1 ALHRFARVVV
11 RNENFISPSGAC
23 TTTPR
28 KADECLDLVD
38 ATSIQIPLAIPA
50 AYTGIQYDV
59 QLEQIEIRHRIKFL
73 IKIRDASM
81 LIHSVFIAVPVTIM
95 PVTAR
100 DDSNILPQYEAALRN
115 PGTIL
120 MRSNTLP
127 PAYDALHPTPRG
139 QNVAADQEQPGDT
152 HSDASS
158 DVPPLSLVEPG
169 TEVNGFPAPLRRSR
183 SQFYLA
189 SPDSTPPMRP
199 VDSTTILVDMPE
211 SSNMASRGSN
221 QRSRLSAMMADPD
234 QHFDTLPLP
243 LPPFLYGQNGRTQSN
258 AQDTQSDCE
267 HSLCRTESRAS
278 TTSSRRLSSLGDRLN
293 NITDKMRS
301 IFHGRSSASGDIRR
315 YSNASCID
323 VGCHNPDVVPSLDSS
338 EMYSAMPVPRR
349 SSVAVP
355 AVLAPPASHRV
366 P

>member
-1 ALHRFARVVV
+1 
-11 RNENFISPSGAC
+11 
-23 TTTPR
+23 
-28 KADECLDLVD
+28 
-38 ATSIQIPLAIPA
+38 
-50 AYTGIQYDV
+50 
-59 QLEQIEIRHRIKFL
+59 
-73 IKIRDASM
+73 M

-315 YSNASCID
+315 YSNAS
-323 VGCHNPDVVPSLDSS
+323 
-338 EMYSAMPVPRR
+338 
-349 SSVAVP
+349 
-355 AVLAPPASHRV
+355 
-366 P
+366 